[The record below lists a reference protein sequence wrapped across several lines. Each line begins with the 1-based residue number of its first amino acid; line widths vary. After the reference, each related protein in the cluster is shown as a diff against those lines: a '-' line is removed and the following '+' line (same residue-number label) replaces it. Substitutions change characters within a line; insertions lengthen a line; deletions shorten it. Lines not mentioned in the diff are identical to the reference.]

1 MLTEYQIQD
10 FKKKLDARLT
20 ELCEEVRRELLDT
33 EDYSYIEIAGQ
44 VHDIGEESVADLL
57 VDLQLKE
64 IERHVQEIRD
74 IEAAFSRIASAKF
87 GSCIDCQVTMD
98 IDRLEAYPTAER
110 CHRCQ
115 ENHER
120 VYAGS
125 RLSSM

>member
-1 MLTEYQIQD
+1 MLTEYQIEAL
-10 FKKKLDARLT
+10 KKKLDERLV

-33 EDYSYIEIAGQ
+33 EDQTYIKLAGQ

-64 IERHVQEIRD
+64 IERHIEEIKG

-87 GSCIDCQVTMD
+87 GVCIDCRVTMD
-98 IDRLEAYPTAER
+98 MERLEAYPIAKR

-120 VYAGS
+120 IYAGNN
-125 RLSSM
+125 RSSM